1 MQADGASIYVAGN
14 PELYPMEYYD
24 PESGTYQGAIP
35 DFLRAF
41 ARDCGYELRYLQPGP
56 ADRRAELAER
66 QQVDLISGC
75 ADGSRYAHTDGEP
88 VILFVSGAGGEETAV
103 QLWFTQVSPGRFQ
116 ADLRGYAARISQE
129 EWIGS
134 ILRSAG
140 DVPPRQL
147 PMGLLWGGGLLLLAL
162 AAALAV
168 CLYRLR
174 RARRRRI
181 QAVQA
186 DPETGLGTEEV
197 LRQAF
202 HSLGRNPGRSALC
215 LICFRLDLDRAGY
228 LWGREQAHALLLHG
242 ARVLREAAG
251 QADVLIR
258 TGRDDLIVLKRFP
271 NRQDAEEWT
280 RSAVEKLRAFTANGA
295 ALRRRDASAGICPLG
310 PEYHEL
316 GQALFHARQCA
327 LAAGLEESDFRLCGT
342 AQCGSCQERW
352 RLLSDFSGSLQ
363 QGDFLLYIQFFVDA
377 HSFRIVGGEAL
388 SRWRHPRL
396 GFLSPNRYIPLLE
409 GDGRIRELDCC
420 GLEQACGFLEA
431 LCRHPVQDFFL
442 SCNFSRSTFAAP
454 GFVERCTQIMD
465 RYAFPRKLLILE
477 VTETPHLDPE
487 GARQM
492 LRNIVALREYGVRV
506 IFDDF
511 GVGFSSFHDLQDYPM
526 DGLKLDKELVDNMQ
540 TERGRILLNALVETG
555 HRLGLTILAEG
566 VEEDYQIETLQKLHC
581 DVLQGF
587 RFCVPLPAA
596 EAGRRI
602 LEQARPG
609 ACADSQ
615 EG

>member
-1 MQADGASIYVAGN
+1 M
-14 PELYPMEYYD
+14 
-24 PESGTYQGAIP
+24 
-35 DFLRAF
+35 
-41 ARDCGYELRYLQPGP
+41 
-56 ADRRAELAER
+56 
-66 QQVDLISGC
+66 
-75 ADGSRYAHTDGEP
+75 
-88 VILFVSGAGGEETAV
+88 
-103 QLWFTQVSPGRFQ
+103 
-116 ADLRGYAARISQE
+116 
-129 EWIGS
+129 
-134 ILRSAG
+134 
-140 DVPPRQL
+140 
-147 PMGLLWGGGLLLLAL
+147 
-162 AAALAV
+162 
-168 CLYRLR
+168 
-174 RARRRRI
+174 
-181 QAVQA
+181 
-186 DPETGLGTEEV
+186 
-197 LRQAF
+197 
-202 HSLGRNPGRSALC
+202 
-215 LICFRLDLDRAGY
+215 
-228 LWGREQAHALLLHG
+228 
-242 ARVLREAAG
+242 LREAAG

-280 RSAVEKLRAFTANGA
+280 RSAVEKLRGFTANGA
-295 ALRRRDASAGICPLG
+295 TLRRRDASAGICPLG

-454 GFVERCTQIMD
+454 GFVERCTRIMD

-511 GVGFSSFHDLQDYPM
+511 GMGFSSFHDLQDYPM

-566 VEEDYQIETLQKLHC
+566 VEEDYQIETLQRLHC

-602 LEQARPG
+602 LEQAQPG
-609 ACADSQ
+609 ACSDSQ